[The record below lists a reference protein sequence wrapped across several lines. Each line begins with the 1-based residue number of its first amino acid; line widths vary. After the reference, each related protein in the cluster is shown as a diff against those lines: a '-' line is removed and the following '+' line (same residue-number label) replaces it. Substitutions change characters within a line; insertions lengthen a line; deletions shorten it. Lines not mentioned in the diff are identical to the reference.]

1 MLPAARLSL
10 PELIIF
16 DKDGTLIEFHAMW
29 SGWLEGLAA
38 RLAAGAGRTLAA
50 DYLSHAGYD
59 AAARRTLPG
68 GRLARLSMADFYAH
82 GIEFL
87 TEHGVAD
94 PERVMAAA
102 WSIPDPVHTAHPIT
116 DLDALFSLL
125 RAHGCRLA
133 VATSDDHGP
142 AEATLAHLGVL
153 RHLEGILGA
162 DDGLPIKPAPDMVL
176 HFCRLTAVAPAR
188 ALVVGDSQE
197 DLRMA
202 RAAGAA
208 AVGVLTGITSAAQ
221 LAPLADHVL
230 DGVDQLPALLGLY
243 LPSRAT

>member
-1 MLPAARLSL
+1 MPVNAHLPL

-29 SGWLEGLAA
+29 SGWLEALAA
-38 RLAAGAGRTLAA
+38 RLAAGAGQPLVPE
-50 DYLSHAGYD
+50 YLSHAGYD
-59 AAARRTLPG
+59 TSTRRTLPG
-68 GRLARLSMADFYAH
+68 GRLATLSMADFYAA
-82 GIEFL
+82 
-87 TEHGVAD
+87 GVAFLA
-94 PERVMAAA
+94 ERGVAAAEPVMAAA
-102 WSIPDPVHTAHPIT
+102 WDIPDPVHTAHPIT
-116 DLDALFSLL
+116 DLDGLFSRL

-133 VATSDDHGP
+133 VATSDDRGP
-142 AEATLAHLGVL
+142 AEATLAHLGVTH
-153 RHLEGILGA
+153 HLEGILGA

-176 HFCRLTAVAPAR
+176 HHCRQTGIAPAR
-188 ALVVGDSQE
+188 TLVVGDSQD

-230 DGVDQLPALLGLY
+230 ERVDQLPALLGL
-243 LPSRAT
+243 